1 MTERRQL
8 RRAAEEALT
17 DPRLRMPTLP
27 AEPDDLRRDDLPPGF
42 AGRPVRTTDDTSDD
56 GYVNTYTPHSLSRPT
71 STQLQFRM
79 RKTPWYRTNAAKLA
93 LVVIGLVAAVTS
105 LVVLLWPTSSSAPV
119 DTGTTS
125 APAPSPSAS
134 PTPSA
139 SLAPP
144 APPPVLLPPPPP
156 PPPPSESTAAPAPQQ
171 TQQYYPR
178 YDPPTTKKPEIGVTR
193 APISVA
199 PSVSPPTDRN
209 SSTPGDA
216 PGRRRGCFGFC

>member
-1 MTERRQL
+1 MTERRQI

-17 DPRLRMPTLP
+17 DPRLRLPTAPP
-27 AEPDDLRRDDLPPGF
+27 APDDRRRDDLPPGF
-42 AGRPVRTTDDTSDD
+42 GGRPVRTNEDAYDA
-56 GYVNTYTPHSLSRPT
+56 GYVNTFAPHPLSRPT

-93 LVVIGLVAAVTS
+93 LVVIGLVAAVAS
-105 LVVLLWPTSSSAPV
+105 IVVLLWPSSSPAPV

-156 PPPPSESTAAPAPQQ
+156 PPPPPPEAAPPPQQ
-171 TQQYYPR
+171 RQQYYPR
-178 YDPPTTKKPEIGVTR
+178 YDPPPSKKPEIGVTR
-193 APISVA
+193 APM
-199 PSVSPPTDRN
+199 SVSPTMKPKPDRN
-209 SSTPGDA
+209 SATPGDNK
-216 PGRRRGCFGFC
+216 GGGWGW